1 MPVRPTIWALL
12 FLLAA
17 RAAAESPGLTIKAGE
32 SWTFSLHRGQP
43 VNARKSSPSAEPA
56 PGKIHVTV
64 RSLMGTTMSISSGH
78 DIAYTY
84 RAELI
89 GSGKR
94 IPARSCTLPAD
105 GKLSFEH
112 WPESA
117 DAVRLSDFKTA
128 PKGGNCP

>member
-1 MPVRPTIWALL
+1 MLAFLT
-12 FLLAA
+12 LLAA
-17 RAAAESPGLTIKAGE
+17 PAAAKSPGLTVKAGE
-32 SWTFSLHRGQP
+32 SWTFSLYRGQP
-43 VNARKSSPSAEPA
+43 VNARKTNPSAKPA

-64 RSLMGTTMSISSGH
+64 RSMMGTTMTISSAN
-78 DIAYTY
+78 DIGYTY

-89 GSGKR
+89 GAGKKM
-94 IPARSCTLPAD
+94 PARSCTLPAD

-117 DAVRLSDFKTA
+117 EAVRLSDFRPA

>member
-1 MPVRPTIWALL
+1 MSRGAATLL
-12 FLLAA
+12 LILLAA
-17 RAAAESPGLTIKAGE
+17 PAAAKSPGLIVKAGE
-32 SWTFSLHRGQP
+32 SWTFSLYRGQP
-43 VNARKSSPSAEPA
+43 VNARKTSAGAKPA

-64 RSLMGTTMSISSGH
+64 RSLMGTTMSISSAN

-89 GSGKR
+89 GADKKTT
-94 IPARSCTLPAD
+94 ARSCTLPAD

-117 DAVRLSDFKTA
+117 NAVRLSNFRPA

>member
-1 MPVRPTIWALL
+1 MMRIAALALL
-12 FLLAA
+12 TLLAA
-17 RAAAESPGLTIKAGE
+17 PATAKSPGLTVKAGE
-32 SWTFSLHRGQP
+32 SWTFSLYRGQP
-43 VNARKSSPSAEPA
+43 VNARKTSASAKPA

-64 RSLMGTTMSISSGH
+64 RSLMGTTMSISSAN

-89 GSGKR
+89 GVDRKGR
-94 IPARSCTLPAD
+94 ARSCTLPPD

-112 WPESA
+112 WPDKAE
-117 DAVRLSDFKTA
+117 AVHLSDFKPA